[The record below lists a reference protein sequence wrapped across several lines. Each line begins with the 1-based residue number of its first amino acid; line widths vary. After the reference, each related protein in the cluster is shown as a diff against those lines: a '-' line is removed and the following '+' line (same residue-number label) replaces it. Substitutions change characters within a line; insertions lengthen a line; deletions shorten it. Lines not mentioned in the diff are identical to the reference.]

1 MGVWIRT
8 LHPIFCRSRLVLGRK
23 GCRWLSEGI
32 NPTQSK
38 VDTGVPQAV
47 AELGSEVWDPSQL
60 STLAREPQ
68 SEMR

>member
-1 MGVWIRT
+1 MWIRI
-8 LHPIFCRSRLVLGRK
+8 LHPIFCRSCLALGRV

-38 VDTGVPQAV
+38 VDTGLPQAV
-47 AELGSEVWDPSQL
+47 AELWSEVWDLRQL

-68 SEMR
+68 NEMG